1 VRHDPIEGDGVEL
14 KHEPIEGDGVELRH
28 ERIKGDG
35 IELHVARGGEGPP
48 VILLHGFPETW
59 HSWHRQISALA
70 SAGFSVLAPDMRGY
84 NLSDRP
90 AGRRAY
96 HLRHLVADVVAL
108 VRATGYPRAHIAGH
122 DWGGIVAWTFAG
134 EHPELLDKLVI
145 LNAPHLRIYLEK
157 VRRPPQ
163 MLRSWYVLFF
173 QLPAL
178 PEYAL
183 SAWNFRAVR
192 DLFKRRGAFTDEEI
206 EEYVEALSHPG
217 ALTAGLNYYRA
228 NLASDARRIAC
239 AAVSGA
245 ETLVIWGELDPALGL
260 ELLDGLERVAPRVR
274 VHRIPGASHWV
285 QNEAPDE
292 VNRVLTSFLR
302 S

>member
-1 VRHDPIEGDGVEL
+1 VR
-14 KHEPIEGDGVELRH
+14 HEPIKEDAVDRVELRH
-28 ERIKGDG
+28 ERIKADG
-35 IELHVARGGEGPP
+35 VELHVARGGEGPP

-59 HSWHRQISALA
+59 HSWHRQIAALA
-70 SAGFSVLAPDMRGY
+70 DAGFSVLAPDMRGY

-90 AGRRAY
+90 APCRAY

-108 VRATGYPRAHIAGH
+108 VRATGHPRAHIAGH

-145 LNAPHLRIYLEK
+145 LNAPHPRIYFEK

-163 MLRSWYVLFF
+163 MFRSWYVLFF

-183 SAWNFRAVR
+183 SARNFRAVR
-192 DLFKRRGAFTDEEI
+192 DMFKRYPARTGAFSDEDI
-206 EEYVEALSHPG
+206 EQYVEALSRPG

-228 NLASDARRIAC
+228 NLTSDAREMAC
-239 AAVSGA
+239 SAVSGA
-245 ETLVIWGELDPALGL
+245 ETLVIWGELDPALGV
-260 ELLDGLERVAPRVR
+260 ELLEGLDRVAPRVR
-274 VHRIPGASHWV
+274 VHRISDASHWV

-292 VNRVLTSFLR
+292 VNRVLTEFLR